1 MRAITVYKCLCD
13 VTRLRILNL
22 LGSGPL
28 CVCHLQDI
36 LQEPQVKVSK
46 HLSYLK
52 SNELVECERRANWN
66 IYRISQKPNSLLTQ
80 NLKCLQDLASEEP
93 VFRADLLRLKKTD
106 TSAACQPN
114 TKSKT
119 CCS

>member
-22 LGSGPL
+22 LGNGPL

-52 SNELVECERRANWN
+52 LNELVECERRANWS
-66 IYRISQKPNSLLTQ
+66 IYSISQKPNALLTQ
-80 NLKCLQDLASEEP
+80 NLKCLQDLAGEEP

-106 TSAACQPN
+106 TSAACLPTN
-114 TKSKT
+114 KSTT